1 AQQAAKKKRDRAIEA
16 VPARPR
22 QRWKMIGAK
31 LAALGEKYGDKRR
44 TQLSAGEEL
53 AYDPEAYI
61 VHEDAT
67 VILSRDGWLK
77 RVREV
82 KDPSSTRLRE
92 GDALAAVLPGTTRDR
107 LVLFSTRGTLYV
119 LPWPTCPP
127 PPATASPCSRS
138 SSSATASAS
147 WRRSSCARTAGA
159 RRSRRSRDS
168 RRRRSW
174 SPPRRATASAPRPIS
189 PRRRV
194 QGGAWR
200 ASARATRS
208 CRSSR
213 SPARRWW
220 SPPGAAR
227 CSASRSTRWPSSP

>member
-1 AQQAAKKKRDRAIEA
+1 
-16 VPARPR
+16 
-22 QRWKMIGAK
+22 KMIRAE

-44 TQLSAGEEL
+44 TQLSAGEQL

-119 LPWPTCPP
+119 LPVADV
-127 PPATASPCSRS
+127 PATTGYGEPAQSLLKF
-138 SSSATASAS
+138 
-147 WRRSSCARTAGA
+147 
-159 RRSRRSRDS
+159 
-168 RRRRSW
+168 
-174 SPPRRATASAPRPIS
+174 
-189 PRRRV
+189 
-194 QGGAWR
+194 GGGERGVAAELVR
-200 ASARATRS
+200 GDGG
-208 CRSSR
+208 
-213 SPARRWW
+213 
-220 SPPGAAR
+220 GAAR
-227 CSASRSTRWPSSP
+227 PGLPGRAKTAVRGATRGGVGVRATPP

>member
-1 AQQAAKKKRDRAIEA
+1 
-16 VPARPR
+16 
-22 QRWKMIGAK
+22 
-31 LAALGEKYGDKRR
+31 DKRR

-119 LPWPTCPP
+119 L
-127 PPATASPCSRS
+127 ARAAAS
-138 SSSATASAS
+138 
-147 WRRSSCARTAGA
+147 SSCARAKKTMTESWA
-159 RRSRRSRDS
+159 RSR
-168 RRRRSW
+168 
-174 SPPRRATASAPRPIS
+174 SPSKRA
-189 PRRRV
+189 
-194 QGGAWR
+194 
-200 ASARATRS
+200 
-208 CRSSR
+208 SSR
-213 SPARRWW
+213 SRPKAP
-220 SPPGAAR
+220 SAA
-227 CSASRSTRWPSSP
+227 ST